1 MTDVA
6 QARTTSAANMWK
18 CMWKCKYNRGKTK
31 GEKLK
36 FNALSCLVLEIQ
48 YRTVTTSHR
57 GRVLRLRTPRPQQS
71 RLGLGLG
78 GNFIALSYPKVENGC
93 LSCGL
98 IKFTLMLAAGEPH
111 CSTRSIFKGGLL
123 AASRSTAFE
132 GADSEVVTIDGRS
145 SIVHCY
151 SAPFHLL

>member
-1 MTDVA
+1 
-6 QARTTSAANMWK
+6 MWK

-48 YRTVTTSHR
+48 YRTVTASHR

-93 LSCGL
+93 LSRPMMWFDKVYLDVGCGRTPL
-98 IKFTLMLAAGEPH
+98 QH
-111 CSTRSIFKGGLL
+111 CPTRSIFEGGLL

-132 GADSEVVTIDGRS
+132 GADSEVVTIGGRS